1 MAILKVHIRNEIIK
15 IHQIPIYNYILFQ
28 IISLYIPIIKLGIVV
43 SVIEVD

>member
-1 MAILKVHIRNEIIK
+1 MVILKVHIRNEIIK

-28 IISLYIPIIKLGIVV
+28 IKSLYIPIIKLGIVV